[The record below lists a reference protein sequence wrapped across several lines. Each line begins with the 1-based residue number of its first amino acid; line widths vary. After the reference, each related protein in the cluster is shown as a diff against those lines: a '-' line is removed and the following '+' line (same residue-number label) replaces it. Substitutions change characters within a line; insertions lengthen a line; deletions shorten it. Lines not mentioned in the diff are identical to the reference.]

1 MFYPATVGVLLEGR
15 REVPPLH
22 SAAKVAADRLA
33 DGYVDGLAWH
43 ESEDAVDTKWVMQVW
58 LRQAAWAVGS
68 AVPIDRVK
76 GARALKWLADP
87 D

>member
-1 MFYPATVGVLLEGR
+1 MCAHLL
-15 REVPPLH
+15 
-22 SAAKVAADRLA
+22 SAAIVALSIDTSLA

-43 ESEDAVDTKWVMQVW
+43 ESEDAVDAKWVMQVW
-58 LRQAAWAVGS
+58 LRQAAWAVWS